1 MALGSSAPEILL
13 SVISTLKDI
22 EAVPPELGP
31 STIVGSASFNLLVI
45 TAVSIIAVG
54 GEDNEIKFIAD
65 LWVFAVTTIFSL
77 WAYIWMWICVADKY
91 ISVFEG
97 IMTCVFFVL
106 LIVISFIADKLNKY
120 RMSQRMSHEEQE
132 EKVRQ
137 EMNKMKKDR
146 LRSLCREFSEKA
158 VIEVAQGLPAKES
171 IGMTDDMKKEIKRLF
186 CEIFETNDLKEI
198 SINEMMS
205 TLKHDQLL
213 ERFAYRKRDKTDKEF
228 MRIKNSKGQLDHD
241 EQARKHVKIENDV
254 VGFKCLHYSVTES
267 NGHVEVTIV
276 KKAPDQ
282 ELLVGVRTR
291 DDTAVSPKDYKEI
304 NEHVQFGIRDREM
317 KIEIPI
323 VDDEEWNPDLEFW
336 VELFDPIKQEQGLDD
351 RLPGDDTRCKVTILD
366 EDFPGTIQF
375 GETDVRVRKG
385 ATEVEIDIARVD
397 GNDGTISCMIS
408 TEPLTI
414 EPSPQSA

>member
-1 MALGSSAPEILL
+1 
-13 SVISTLKDI
+13 
-22 EAVPPELGP
+22 
-31 STIVGSASFNLLVI
+31 
-45 TAVSIIAVG
+45 
-54 GEDNEIKFIAD
+54 
-65 LWVFAVTTIFSL
+65 VFAVTTIFSL
-77 WAYIWMWICVADKY
+77 WAYIWMWICVDDSY
-91 ISVFEG
+91 ISITEG

-106 LIVISFIADKLNKY
+106 LIVISFTADKLNKY

-171 IGMTDDMKKEIKRLF
+171 IGMTDEAKKEIKRLF
-186 CEIFETNDLKEI
+186 CEIFETSDLKEV

-213 ERFAYRKRDKTDKEF
+213 ERFAYRKRDRTDKEF
-228 MRIKNSKGQLDHD
+228 MRIKDSRGQLDHD

-291 DDTAVSPKDYKEI
+291 DDTAVSPKDYREI
-304 NEHVQFGIRDREM
+304 NEHIQFGIRDREM

-385 ATEVEIDIARVD
+385 ATEVEIDIVRVD